1 MKEPLWT
8 IQNAAAAIASGSH
21 VLENDGSNI
30 HNLQTLIHFAFPKT
44 TWFPQGDAKYYGI
57 HHINPDEWAV
67 VTDNL
72 PPAIKLSEI
81 QFTKTITIK
90 SGTYDH
96 IKIVNGDVIIE
107 GFVGVIE

>member
-8 IQNAAAAIASGSH
+8 IQNADLAK
-21 VLENDGSNI
+21 VLK
-30 HNLQTLIHFAFPKT
+30 LAFPKD
-44 TWFPQGDAKYYGI
+44 PVNPCCKKGGYYHASQNVGKWGSKPNPVPNI
-57 HHINPDEWAV
+57 QTINV
-67 VTDNL
+67 
-72 PPAIKLSEI
+72 SEI